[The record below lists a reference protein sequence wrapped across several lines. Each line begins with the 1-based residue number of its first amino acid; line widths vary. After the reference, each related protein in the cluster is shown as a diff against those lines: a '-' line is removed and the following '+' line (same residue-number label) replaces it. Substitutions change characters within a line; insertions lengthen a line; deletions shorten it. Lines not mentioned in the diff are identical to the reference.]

1 MLHVLLRRRTLFQ
14 TAWQA
19 NLGITLVT
27 PISAM
32 ALCRLLGRDGLLT
45 SHFRQVATA
54 AVIARKDDTGV
65 LVGAHGVSEGLLA
78 LGLRA
83 GRDGGVA
90 RRLLTLN

>member
-1 MLHVLLRRRTLFQ
+1 M
-14 TAWQA
+14 A
-19 NLGITLVT
+19 

-32 ALCRLLGRDGLLT
+32 ALRRVLGRDGLLA
-45 SHFRQVATA
+45 SHFGQVAAA
-54 AVIARKDDTGV
+54 AVVARKDDASV

-90 RRLLTLN
+90 RRLLTLG